1 MEITLIKIDETA
13 IEYNKTKNPELKKLW
28 YKLVKE
34 FADSGLNTSKRR
46 VVSLSGCHKG
56 DDGGYVITGRSRLL

>member
-1 MEITLIKIDETA
+1 MEITLKKIDETA

-34 FADSGLNTSKRR
+34 FADSGLNSSKRR
-46 VVSLSGCHKG
+46 VVSVSSCNKR
-56 DDGGYVITGRSRLL
+56 DDGTYLVSGRSQLL

>member
-1 MEITLIKIDETA
+1 MTILDQIDKLA
-13 IEYNKTKNPELKKLW
+13 NDYNKTKDPELKKHW

>member
-1 MEITLIKIDETA
+1 MTILDQIDKLA
-13 IEYNKTKNPELKKLW
+13 NDYNKTKDPELKKLW

>member
-1 MEITLIKIDETA
+1 MEITLKKIDETA

-34 FADSGLNTSKRR
+34 FADNGLNSSKRR
-46 VVSLSGCHKG
+46 VVSIDSCNKR
-56 DDGGYVITGRSRLL
+56 DDGTYLVIGRSRLL

>member
-1 MEITLIKIDETA
+1 MEITLKKIDETA